1 MLENVQHK
9 FTSRIREYQ
18 TWDDEQNMYT
28 CTVDYWD
35 RLKDLR
41 TYSLEGEA
49 KGTVILYAYM
59 VIIGLANFQWF
70 DAYMVRG
77 IKLKPK
83 YNRRAPAPV
92 RDVDSPVS
100 STRHPSCTTCC
111 RRR

>member
-49 KGTVILYAYM
+49 KGTVLHLVRIHGHHRAGKLP
-59 VIIGLANFQWF
+59 VIRCLCGEGHQAE
-70 DAYMVRG
+70 AEV
-77 IKLKPK
+77 
-83 YNRRAPAPV
+83 
-92 RDVDSPVS
+92 
-100 STRHPSCTTCC
+100 
-111 RRR
+111 